1 MKHIFIA
8 LFIALFGFA
17 YSYSYAQAPEPVGE
31 GLEQYEWEMA
41 GRIVVQHGGRVKPL
55 DTFAREMVKSIYA
68 KDSYQGQHPVETYF
82 RWMADGSR
90 WVNEP
95 ILYLSKGDLRTELGL
110 ADHQGNYFTVGDL
123 QGHPRL
129 REIVME
135 GMAADQAG
143 QKPDFTQT
151 QASDLMNRLAMLN
164 AIFNH
169 NVPLL
174 VPPPDGD
181 PLTTW
186 ETMPDLL
193 FRVDSD
199 SSSASEAEASLALA
213 FAGMYH
219 SLHDGR
225 ADMFNTSASV
235 FINTQ
240 MALLQNHPEVISG
253 LDWEVAYNALHPF
266 MWARILLIAAFVL
279 FLFSLKE
286 AWIRLKPLAVTAM
299 LGGIV
304 MYSAGMI
311 MRWYIGGRAP
321 WSNMYESLL
330 AIGWSLLIVA
340 LIFELVKKDRIF
352 GLSGSAMG
360 AVVLGIAAYASLDRG
375 INPLVPALQSY
386 WLTYHVII
394 ILASYA
400 CLALAMMVGHGVL
413 ISAVRNKGEQNETTK
428 RWSWANLKIMQLGS
442 VLLILGILLGAV
454 WANVSWGRFW
464 GWDPKETWALITW
477 FVYIIFLHGRSAGW
491 LLWRG
496 LAVASV
502 AAFPVVIMTY
512 YGVNFYLSGLHS
524 YGAGSTPGI
533 PWEAYAYLGAEVI
546 FLGWVFY
553 AMRGTWRRR
562 RPKSS
567 SASRVG
573 EPEVQNA

>member
-8 LFIALFGFA
+8 LFIALFGF
-17 YSYSYAQAPEPVGE
+17 SYLNSYAQAPEPIGD
-31 GLEQYEWEMA
+31 GLEQFEWEMA

-68 KDSYQGQHPVETYF
+68 KDAFQGQHPVETYF
-82 RWMADGSR
+82 RWMSDGSR
-90 WVNEP
+90 WTNEP
-95 ILYLSKGDLRTELGL
+95 ILYLSKGDLRSELGL
-110 ADHQGNYFTVGDL
+110 DDHQDNYFTIGDL

-129 REIVME
+129 RDIVME
-135 GMAADQAG
+135 GMTADQAG
-143 QKPDFTQT
+143 EKLTFTQT
-151 QASDLMNRLAMLN
+151 QASDLMNRLGMLN
-164 AIFNH
+164 ALFNH

-186 ETMPDLL
+186 GTMPDLL
-193 FRVDSD
+193 FKVDRD
-199 SSSASEAEASLALA
+199 STLVSEEEASLALA

-225 ADMFNTSASV
+225 ADMFNMSASV

-240 MALLQNHPEVISG
+240 MALLQNHPAVISS
-253 LDWEVAYNALHPF
+253 LDWEVAYNALEPF
-266 MWARILLIAAFVL
+266 MWARILLIVSFVL
-279 FLFSLKE
+279 FLLSLKE
-286 AWIRLKPLAVTAM
+286 SWIRLKPLAITGM

-304 MYSAGMI
+304 MYSVGMI

-352 GLSGSAMG
+352 GLSGSVMG

-413 ISAVRNKGEQNETTK
+413 ISAVRNQGEPNETTK
-428 RWSWANLKIMQLGS
+428 RWSGANLKIMQLGS

-491 LLWRG
+491 LMWRG

-502 AAFPVVIMTY
+502 AAFPIVIMTY

-533 PWEAYAYLGAEVI
+533 PWEAYAYLGAEVL
-546 FLGWVFY
+546 FLGWVFF

-562 RPKSS
+562 PKSGS
-567 SASRVG
+567 PARVR

>member
-1 MKHIFIA
+1 VKHIFTA
-8 LFIALFGFA
+8 LFIALITF
-17 YSYSYAQAPEPVGE
+17 SYNNSYAKAPEPVGE
-31 GLEQYEWEMA
+31 GHEGFEWEMA

-68 KDSYQGQHPVETYF
+68 KDSFQGQHPVETYF
-82 RWMADGSR
+82 RWMSDGSR
-90 WVNEP
+90 WSTEP
-95 ILYLSKGDLRTELGL
+95 ILYLSKGELRTEMGL
-110 ADHQGNYFTVGDL
+110 DEHDGHYFTVGEL

-135 GMAADQAG
+135 GMTADQAG
-143 QKPDFTQT
+143 EKLSFTQT
-151 QASDLMNRLAMLN
+151 QASELMSRLSMLTSL
-164 AIFNH
+164 FNH
-169 NVPLL
+169 DVPLM

-193 FRVDSD
+193 FRVDTD
-199 SSSASEAEASLALA
+199 SGSVTEEEASLSLA
-213 FAGMYH
+213 FAGLYH
-219 SLHDGR
+219 SLHDNR
-225 ADMFNTSASV
+225 ADIFNTSASV

-240 MALLQNHPEVISG
+240 MALLQNHPEVISS
-253 LDWEVAYNALHPF
+253 LDWEVAYNSLDPF
-266 MWARILLIAAFVL
+266 MWARILLAIAFVL
-279 FLFSLKE
+279 FLFSLKD
-286 AWIRLKPLAVTAM
+286 AWARLKPLAVTGM
-299 LGGIV
+299 LAGIV

-311 MRWYIGGRAP
+311 MRWVIGGRAP

-330 AIGWSLLIVA
+330 AIGWTLLIVS

-352 GLSGSAMG
+352 GLSGSALG
-360 AVVLGIAAYASLDRG
+360 AVTLGIAAYASLDRG

-413 ISAVRNKGEQNETTK
+413 IGAVRSKGEPTDTTR

-477 FVYIIFLHGRSAGW
+477 FVYIVFLHGRSAGW
-491 LLWRG
+491 LAWRG

-533 PWEAYAYLGAEVI
+533 PWEAWAYLFLEVI

-562 RPKSS
+562 RPKPGST
-567 SASRVG
+567 ARVG

>member
-1 MKHIFIA
+1 MTRLFTAFIIA
-8 LFIALFGFA
+8 LIVF
-17 YSYSYAQAPEPVGE
+17 SYSCSYALAPEPIGE
-31 GLEQYEWEMA
+31 SSQDFGWEMA

-55 DTFAREMVKSIYA
+55 DTFAREMVKTIYA
-68 KDSYQGQHPVETYF
+68 KDVFQDQHPVETYF
-82 RWMADGSR
+82 RWMSDGDH
-90 WVNEP
+90 WVGEP
-95 ILYLSKGDLRTELGL
+95 ILYLGKGDLRKELGL
-110 ADHQGNYFTVGDL
+110 EEHEGHYFTVNEL
-123 QGHPRL
+123 QGMPRL

-135 GMAADQAG
+135 GMTADREG
-143 QKPDFTQT
+143 EKLSFTQS
-151 QASDLMNRLAMLN
+151 QASELINRLGMMNSL
-164 AIFNH
+164 FNH
-169 NVPLL
+169 VVPLML
-174 VPPPDGD
+174 PAPGGD

-186 ETMPDLL
+186 GNLPDLL
-193 FRVDSD
+193 QKVDHD
-199 SSSASEAEASLALA
+199 SSLVSEEEASLSLA

-219 SLHDGR
+219 SLHDNR
-225 ADMFNTSASV
+225 PDMFNTSASV

-240 MALLQNHPEVISG
+240 LAMIEDHPEVISS
-253 LDWEVAYNALHPF
+253 LDWEVNYNALEPF
-266 MWARILLIAAFVL
+266 IWARILLLIAFVL
-279 FLFSLKE
+279 FLFSLKDSW
-286 AWIRLKPLAVTAM
+286 AKLKSLAITAM

-311 MRWYIGGRAP
+311 MRWHIGGRAP

-340 LIFELVKKDRIF
+340 LIFELVRKDRIF
-352 GLSGSAMG
+352 GLAGSAMG
-360 AVVLGIAAYASLDRG
+360 AITLGIAAYASLDRG

-400 CLALAMMVGHGVL
+400 CLALSMMVAHGVL
-413 ISAVRNKGEQNETTK
+413 ISAVRSRGKLNDSLR
-428 RWSWANLKIMQLGS
+428 RWNWANLKSMQLGS

-491 LLWRG
+491 LMWRG

-524 YGAGSTPGI
+524 YGAGSSPGI
-533 PWEAYAYLGAEVI
+533 PWEAFAYLGFEAL
-546 FLGWVFY
+546 FLGWVFF

-562 RPKSS
+562 PKSGS
-567 SASRVG
+567 PSRVG
-573 EPEVQNA
+573 EPEVQKV